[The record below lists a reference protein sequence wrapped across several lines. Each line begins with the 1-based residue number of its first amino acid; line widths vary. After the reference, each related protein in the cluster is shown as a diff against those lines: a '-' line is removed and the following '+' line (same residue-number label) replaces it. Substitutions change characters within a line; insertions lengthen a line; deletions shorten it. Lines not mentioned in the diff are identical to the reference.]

1 MIAFLR
7 IILIL
12 VLVYYLVRIIT
23 RYLVPFLLGNYVNRK
38 MNDYSDR
45 SGRQQQTGGRKKEG
59 EITVDYAPQEEK
71 KQKDRVEYTYY
82 EEIKD

>member
-1 MIAFLR
+1 MIGFIR

-23 RYLVPFLLGNYVNRK
+23 RVVLPFLFGNYVNRK
-38 MNDYSDR
+38 MNDFSGN
-45 SGRQQQTGGRKKEG
+45 SGRQQKTSTRKKEG
-59 EITVDYAPQEEK
+59 EVTVDYSPQEGK
-71 KQKDRVEYTYY
+71 KNKDHGEYVEY